1 MTKKELKKQLF
12 LAMPLS
18 TCILFIF
25 FDSIPFYFFSQ
36 YSFNTQFG
44 LTILYC
50 WICMNPDL
58 LRPIVILFL
67 GLLIDLFHN
76 YLFGFTS
83 VLVSLIL
90 FIQKRDTSNLIGKNF
105 KITWL
110 RFFIFILIVN
120 ILSSIVFKLLNS
132 DSLINSFEFFYT
144 IVLTSMFFPFI
155 FYFTYYLNNKI
166 VYYAE

>member
-110 RFFIFILIVN
+110 RFFIFIMIVN

-132 DSLINSFEFFYT
+132 DLIINSFEFFYT

>member
-76 YLFGFTS
+76 DLFGFTS

-132 DSLINSFEFFYT
+132 DLIINSFEFFYT

>member
-36 YSFNTQFG
+36 YSFKTQFG

-110 RFFIFILIVN
+110 RFFIFIMIVN

-132 DSLINSFEFFYT
+132 DLIINSFEFFYT

>member
-132 DSLINSFEFFYT
+132 DLIINSFEFFYT